1 MADGWFQAVARSP
14 SDGAVCHWF
23 TWREE
28 GTDWRRAAPSPLAAS
43 APLSAPRGRLCG
55 NTHERVS
62 GAFGCILPAGHAGP
76 HDYAP
81 RRERRS
87 AKRPLDASATAGPAC
102 RRALH
107 LAVVSET
114 ALVSMHRRVVPQ
126 WGPRA
131 VATEAEDEVEAAV
144 EGAEALRGDD
154 EVEVEVEQESESEA
168 GAEAEGCAATSGS
181 SSAAHPAPTVATE
194 AEGLRLKFS
203 Y

>member
-1 MADGWFQAVARSP
+1 M
-14 SDGAVCHWF
+14 
-23 TWREE
+23 
-28 GTDWRRAAPSPLAAS
+28 
-43 APLSAPRGRLCG
+43 
-55 NTHERVS
+55 
-62 GAFGCILPAGHAGP
+62 
-76 HDYAP
+76 
-81 RRERRS
+81 
-87 AKRPLDASATAGPAC
+87 
-102 RRALH
+102 
-107 LAVVSET
+107 VSET

-168 GAEAEGCAATSGS
+168 GAEAPSDDDEGCAATSGS